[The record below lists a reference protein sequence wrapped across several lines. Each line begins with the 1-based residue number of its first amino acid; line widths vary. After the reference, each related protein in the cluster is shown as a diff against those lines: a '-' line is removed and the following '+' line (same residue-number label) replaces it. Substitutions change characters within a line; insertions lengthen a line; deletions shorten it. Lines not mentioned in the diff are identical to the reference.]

1 MSLYQLRGQLVC
13 ILFEFEILFFLSQ
26 TEQSSCII
34 MKMKIKSSH
43 IEMESIGNML
53 PTGFQTYRYQATKKA
68 VRLATTSMSQLTLS
82 LADSSLS

>member
-1 MSLYQLRGQLVC
+1 
-13 ILFEFEILFFLSQ
+13 
-26 TEQSSCII
+26 